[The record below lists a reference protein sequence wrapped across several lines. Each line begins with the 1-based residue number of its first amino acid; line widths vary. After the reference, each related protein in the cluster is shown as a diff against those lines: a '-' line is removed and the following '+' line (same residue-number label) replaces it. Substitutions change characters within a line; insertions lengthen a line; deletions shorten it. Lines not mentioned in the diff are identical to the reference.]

1 MPDQADNSME
11 QRPPGR
17 ARSTARETDSALRV
31 RRELLR
37 QMFAVAGPGIAVNCA
52 LALALAFIYRGKID
66 GLDLGLWLG
75 AMLLFDAARWAL
87 VRHYRHVTDAAQ
99 AVRAERGYMIALALV
114 GGAWGWIT
122 IRTLGSPALHLGGA
136 ILAAVLGLAGGA
148 IAFLGAIATLYAAY
162 ILPLIGL
169 PAVYLIASGTEL
181 SVSVGVMALLA
192 TGVLLR
198 TCVVYRTRMVDGVRA
213 RLDNETLV
221 GELRDAVARTGDTN
235 ARLESEALE
244 RREAETA
251 HLAAVEEA
259 QRANAAKSEFLAT
272 MSHEIRTPLNAIVG
286 FSELL
291 AERRLPEAERDYA
304 ERIHT
309 ASLSLLALVNDVLD
323 FSKIEAG
330 KLDLDEAPFDLA
342 QVLRRAAGANEF
354 NARRKNIAFVTHI
367 APGTPLRLVGDATRL
382 AQILTNL
389 ASNAVKFT
397 ASGEVRVAVDNL
409 PGQDPDSA
417 LLRFMVS
424 DTGIGIPA
432 HKQQLIFDAFAQAD
446 NSTSR
451 QFGGTGL
458 GLAIC
463 KRLALLMG
471 GDVGLESRPGRG
483 SDFSVILPF
492 KVDTHAETRFAES
505 AMAAPGSLAGKRV
518 LVVDDNPINLKLVAL
533 MLQKLGLDSETADSG
548 ADAVALADEEQFDAV
563 LMDIEMPGMNGFEA
577 CRRIHSIRPR
587 MPVIALTAHATTE
600 IAAASVAAGMC
611 GYLTKPVTTPALRK
625 ALSEAL
631 ES

>member
-1 MPDQADNSME
+1 MAPP
-11 QRPPGR
+11 RPGR
-17 ARSTARETDSALRV
+17 ARNAARDTESALRV

-37 QMFAVAGPGIAVNCA
+37 QVFAVAGPGIAVNCA
-52 LALALAFIYRGKID
+52 LALGLAFVYRDKVD
-66 GLDLGLWLG
+66 AMVLGVWLG
-75 AMLLFDAARWAL
+75 AMLLFNATRWWM
-87 VRHYRHVTDAAQ
+87 VRHYRDVTDAAQ
-99 AVRAERGYMIALALV
+99 AVIAERGYAIALALV
-114 GGAWGWIT
+114 GAAWGWIT
-122 IRTLGSPALHLGGA
+122 IRSIGSPALYVGTA

-148 IAFLGAIATLYAAY
+148 IAFFGSIASLYAAY
-162 ILPLIGL
+162 VVPLIGL
-169 PAVYLIASGTEL
+169 PAVYLIALGTGS

-192 TGVLLR
+192 TTVLLR
-198 TCVVYRTRMVDGVRA
+198 TCVVYRTRMAEGVRA
-213 RLDNETLV
+213 RMDNEILV
-221 GELRDAVARTGDTN
+221 AELRDAVARTGDAN
-235 ARLESEALE
+235 AILEREAQE
-244 RREAETA
+244 RREAEGA

-291 AERRLPEAERDYA
+291 AERTLPEAERDYA
-304 ERIHT
+304 ERIHA

-330 KLDLDEAPFDLA
+330 KLELDEAPFDLA

-367 APGTPLRLVGDATRL
+367 APATPLRLMGDATRL

-389 ASNAVKFT
+389 AGNAVKFT
-397 ASGEVRVAVDNL
+397 ASGKVRVAVDSA
-409 PGQDPDSA
+409 PGQDADRA
-417 LLRFMVS
+417 LLRFTVS

-432 HKQQLIFDAFAQAD
+432 DKQQMIFDAFAQAD
-446 NSTSR
+446 HSTTR
-451 QFGGTGL
+451 HFGGTGL

-471 GDVGLESRPGRG
+471 GDVALTSVPGQG
-483 SDFSVILPF
+483 SVFAVTLPF
-492 KVDTHAETRFAES
+492 KIDAHAETRFAES
-505 AMAAPGSLAGKRV
+505 AVAAPGALAGKRV

-548 ADAVALADEEQFDAV
+548 ADAVALADEESFDAV

-577 CRRIHSIRPR
+577 CRRIHSIQQQ

-600 IAAASVAAGMC
+600 IAAASAAAGMC

-631 ES
+631 DS

>member
-1 MPDQADNSME
+1 MW
-11 QRPPGR
+11 
-17 ARSTARETDSALRV
+17 ARRIER
-31 RRELLR
+31 
-37 QMFAVAGPGIAVNCA
+37 
-52 LALALAFIYRGKID
+52 LALGLAFVYRDKVEAMV
-66 GLDLGLWLG
+66 LGVWLG
-75 AMLLFDAARWAL
+75 AMLLFNATRWWM
-87 VRHYRHVTDAAQ
+87 VRHYRDVTDAAQ
-99 AVRAERGYMIALALV
+99 AVIAERGYAIALALV
-114 GGAWGWIT
+114 GAAWGWIT
-122 IRTLGSPALHLGGA
+122 IRSIGSPALYVGTA

-148 IAFLGAIATLYAAY
+148 IAFFGSIASLYAAY
-162 ILPLIGL
+162 VVPLIGL
-169 PAVYLIASGTEL
+169 PAVYLIASGTGA
-181 SVSVGVMALLA
+181 SVSVGMMALLA
-192 TGVLLR
+192 TAVLLR
-198 TCVVYRTRMVDGVRA
+198 TCVVYRTRMVEGVRA
-213 RLDNETLV
+213 RMDNEILV
-221 GELRDAVARTGDTN
+221 AELRDAVARTGDTN
-235 ARLESEALE
+235 ARLEREALE

-291 AERRLPEAERDYA
+291 AERTLPEAERDYA
-304 ERIHT
+304 ERIHI

-330 KLDLDEAPFDLA
+330 KLELDEAPFDLA

-354 NARRKNIAFVTHI
+354 NARRKNIAFVTRI
-367 APGTPLRLVGDATRL
+367 TPATPLRLVGDATRL

-389 ASNAVKFT
+389 AGNAVKFT
-397 ASGEVRVAVDNL
+397 ASGEVRVAVDRL
-409 PGQDPDSA
+409 PGGAADSA
-417 LLRFMVS
+417 LLRFTVS
-424 DTGIGIPA
+424 DTGIGIA
-432 HKQQLIFDAFAQAD
+432 ADKQQMIFNAFAQAD
-446 NSTSR
+446 HSTTR
-451 QFGGTGL
+451 HFGGTGL

-471 GDVGLESRPGRG
+471 GDVALASVPGQG
-483 SDFSVILPF
+483 SVFAVTLPF
-492 KVDTHAETRFAES
+492 RIDAHAETRFAES
-505 AMAAPGSLAGKRV
+505 AMAAPGALAGKRV

-548 ADAVALADEEQFDAV
+548 ADAVTLADEESFDAV

-577 CRRIHSIRPR
+577 CRRIHSIRPQ

-600 IAAASVAAGMC
+600 IAAASAAAGMC